1 MSAPI
6 DRRHFLAALP
16 VLAVTLRSWE
26 EALAQGQA
34 APPFRSSG
42 LSQITLTVSDVPR
55 SLDFYQGLFGMP
67 VQARHGS
74 TVLLRIGNGP
84 KFLALR
90 PAAAGERP
98 SISALGFAVQDFS
111 VDRAMQALATHGV
124 TAAPATAE
132 KPGPKQALVRTRR
145 QDEGG
150 SADGS
155 TRDLFV
161 ADPSGVVFQL
171 HDASYCGGSGALG
184 NVCGAPQPSP
194 KPGLMALKD
203 TSHFTISASDP
214 TTVQMYLDLFGFK
227 PLAYQAATPA
237 WQVGGGVHF
246 LMFIGGGGPT
256 RPGGAGAAGG
266 GRAGGGAGRGAPP
279 AGGAGRGAPEGAPG
293 AQPGGG
299 QGRAGREGGRGA
311 AGGGAARAGGI
322 DHASVAIEN
331 FDPAA
336 VTKLLVS
343 YGLKQQDG
351 QGRTPLVTY
360 ISLRMP
366 NRGGA
371 EGGTPELYF
380 TDPDGLA
387 IQIQDVKYCGGG
399 GFLGELCPPLPPL

>member
-1 MSAPI
+1 MTESI

-16 VLAVTLRSWE
+16 
-26 EALAQGQA
+26 ALALAPRMLAQA
-34 APPFRSSG
+34 PATFRVNG
-42 LSQITLTVSDVPR
+42 LSHITLTVSDVAR
-55 SLDFYQGLFGMP
+55 SLEFYQGLFGMP

-74 TVLLRIGNGP
+74 AVLLRIGDGP
-84 KFLALR
+84 RFLALR
-90 PAAAGERP
+90 QAAAGERP
-98 SISALGFAVQDFS
+98 SISALGFGVQDFS
-111 VDRAMQALATHGV
+111 VDRALQTLAAHGV
-124 TAAPATAE
+124 TAAPANAE

-145 QDEGG
+145 QNEGG
-150 SADGS
+150 SPDGS

-171 HDASYCGGSGALG
+171 HDVSYCGGSGPLG
-184 NVCGAPQPSP
+184 NVCSAVVPSP
-194 KPGLMALKD
+194 KRGLIALKD
-203 TSHFTISASDP
+203 TSHFTIAASDP
-214 TTVQMYLDLFGFK
+214 NTVPMYLELFGFK
-227 PLAYQAATPA
+227 PMVYQAATPA

-256 RPGGAGAAGG
+256 RAGGAGAAP
-266 GRAGGGAGRGAPP
+266 AGRGAP
-279 AGGAGRGAPEGAPG
+279 
-293 AQPGGG
+293 
-299 QGRAGREGGRGA
+299 EGGRGA
-311 AGGGAARAGGI
+311 AGGGPARAAGI
-322 DHASVAIEN
+322 DHASVAMDN

-371 EGGTPELYF
+371 EGGTPELYL

-387 IQIQDVKYCGGG
+387 IQLQDVKYCGGG
-399 GFLGELCPPLPPL
+399 GFLGELCPPLPPA